1 MAARS
6 VTTSNTLEQFRTTFN
21 SLSGTDIGDLAT
33 LGTTE
38 KGSIIGAINE
48 INTSVTASGFNLEDD
63 SSTVQSIVAGNTL
76 KVSSGS
82 GISAVVSATDTLTIS
97 VAGGDISQNVYFDVI
112 GTQHNAD
119 GSNTYTSLTVAV
131 ASKTSAHIYQGTGS
145 SNGYTIDGVEG
156 PFLNMKVGN
165 TYRFDQ
171 ADSTNSGHPLLFYYD
186 AGKTTAYSTGVTT
199 NGTPGSAGA
208 YTQIVVSETTPNI
221 LYYQCSSHAHMGS
234 RVDTQSST
242 NVIDTST
249 AFVDSTG
256 TAVVFASQAFSI
268 AQAVALG

>member
-21 SLSGTDIGDLAT
+21 SLSGTDIGDLAS

-38 KGSIIGAINE
+38 KGSIVGAINE
-48 INTSVTASGFNLEDD
+48 INTSVAATGFILEDD
-63 SSTVQSIVAGNTL
+63 SSTTQTIVAGNTL

-119 GSNTYTSLTVAV
+119 GSNTYTELVVTQA
-131 ASKTSAHIYQGTGS
+131 AKTSAHIYQGTGS
-145 SNGYTIDGVEG
+145 SLGYKIDGVEA

-165 TYRFDQ
+165 TYRFNQ
-171 ADSTNSGHPLLFYYD
+171 SDSSNATHPLLIYYD
-186 AGKTTAYSTGVTT
+186 AGKTTQYTTGVTT
-199 NGTPGSAGA
+199 NGTAGSSGA

-221 LYYQCSSHAHMGS
+221 LYYQCSSHGYMGS
-234 RVDTQSST
+234 RIDIPSST
-242 NVIDTST
+242 SVIDSST

-256 TAVVFASQAFSI
+256 SAITFASQAFSI

>member
-1 MAARS
+1 MAVRS
-6 VTTSNTLEQFRTTFN
+6 VATTDTLETFRTTFN
-21 SLSGTDIGDLAT
+21 SLAATDIGDPASLS
-33 LGTTE
+33 TTAS
-38 KGSIIGAINE
+38 SIVGAINE
-48 INTSVTASGFNLEDD
+48 INTSVTATGFILEDD
-63 SSTVQSIVAGNTL
+63 SSTTQTIVSGNTL

-82 GISAVVSATDTLTIS
+82 GISALVSATDTLTIS
-97 VAGGDISQNVYFDVI
+97 VAGGSIPQNVYFDVI

-131 ASKTSAHIYQGTGS
+131 ASKTSAHIYEGTGS

-171 ADSTNSGHPLLFYYD
+171 ADSTNGTHPLRFYYD
-186 AGKTTAYSTGVTT
+186 AGKTTQYSTGVTT

-221 LYYQCSSHAHMGS
+221 LYYQCSSHGYMGS
-234 RVDTQSST
+234 RIDTQSST
-242 NVIDTST
+242 NVIDSST

-256 TAVVFASQAFSI
+256 TAITFASNAFAI